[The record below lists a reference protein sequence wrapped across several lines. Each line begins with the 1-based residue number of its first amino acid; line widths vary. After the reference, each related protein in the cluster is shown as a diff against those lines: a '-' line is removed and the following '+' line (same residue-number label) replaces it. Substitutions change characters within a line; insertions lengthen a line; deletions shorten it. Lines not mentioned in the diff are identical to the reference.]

1 MPIIWSARSAPT
13 TTGTASAVG
22 FLVVLEF
29 TSGLLQGWLPPLLP
43 GILAQYETTAA
54 ELNWVSAVYLLSS
67 TVCVPLMSRL
77 GDLYGHRRL
86 LVVAAVLVAIG
97 SVLVAVAPT
106 FGVLLLG
113 RAVQG
118 PLGAFLPLEFAIV
131 RERAGS
137 RAGRAIGLLVGA
149 LAIGG
154 SLGLLLSGLTRQHL
168 SLPATLWIP
177 AVLTI
182 LAVPVAALLIP
193 ETTVRASGR
202 VDWAGA
208 GLLGLG
214 LVLLLVAVGNSVAWG
229 WVDPRTLGGIGAGVA
244 ALAAWVAVERRV
256 QHPFVD
262 LSLVVRHRRGVALLA
277 GFLVGAELFGS
288 QAAVALF
295 LGLPTS
301 TGFGLG
307 RSPGQLG
314 LVLLAFSAAAFVGT
328 VLAPRLAERV
338 GSRATLVSA
347 ALLTAAGY
355 LLTALAH
362 GSVGVFVVWQV
373 LVGVGNGLVLSAL
386 AAYVVVHAPVD
397 AVGISAGMFNT
408 ARSVGGAVFG
418 AVFAAVMA
426 ALLVSLPGMAK
437 PITSEAGFVTVW
449 LVCSGLAVGVGGL
462 ALWLRRDPAD
472 GPTPGCR

>member
-67 TVCVPLMSRL
+67 TVCVPLLSRL

-182 LAVPVAALLIP
+182 LAVPVAALLVP
-193 ETTVRASGR
+193 
-202 VDWAGA
+202 
-208 GLLGLG
+208 
-214 LVLLLVAVGNSVAWG
+214 
-229 WVDPRTLGGIGAGVA
+229 
-244 ALAAWVAVERRV
+244 
-256 QHPFVD
+256 
-262 LSLVVRHRRGVALLA
+262 
-277 GFLVGAELFGS
+277 
-288 QAAVALF
+288 
-295 LGLPTS
+295 
-301 TGFGLG
+301 
-307 RSPGQLG
+307 
-314 LVLLAFSAAAFVGT
+314 
-328 VLAPRLAERV
+328 
-338 GSRATLVSA
+338 
-347 ALLTAAGY
+347 
-355 LLTALAH
+355 
-362 GSVGVFVVWQV
+362 
-373 LVGVGNGLVLSAL
+373 
-386 AAYVVVHAPVD
+386 
-397 AVGISAGMFNT
+397 
-408 ARSVGGAVFG
+408 
-418 AVFAAVMA
+418 
-426 ALLVSLPGMAK
+426 
-437 PITSEAGFVTVW
+437 
-449 LVCSGLAVGVGGL
+449 
-462 ALWLRRDPAD
+462 
-472 GPTPGCR
+472 